1 MNKQWKITYF
11 NRKVFDAILDL
22 PSKLRA
28 RFFVLQ
34 ERMQI
39 EGPNFGIPHTKA
51 IGDGLFEVRVKASEG
66 IARVFYC
73 TSKGQEIV
81 VLHSFVKKTQ
91 ATPKKELNLAHKR
104 QREVKQ
110 ND

>member
-1 MNKQWKITYF
+1 MTYF
-11 NRKVFDAILDL
+11 NRKVFNAILHL

-28 RFFVLQ
+28 RFFALQ

-39 EGPNFGIPHTKA
+39 EGPNLGMPHTKSM
-51 IGDGLFEVRVKASEG
+51 GDGLFEVRVKASEG

-73 TSKGQEIV
+73 TCKGQELV

-91 ATPKKELNLAHKR
+91 ATPKKELELARKR